1 MADRFYYLE
10 FGGDAVDDVTEAGT
24 DSAGADVSL
33 RVTYDAT
40 NNSKMATLKALD
52 AIRQYLLRDDWPPA

>member
-1 MADRFYYLE
+1 MADRFFYAE
-10 FGGDAVDDVTEAGT
+10 FGAHSKENVTEAGS

-40 NNSKMATLKALD
+40 ANSKMATLKAVE
-52 AIRQYLLRDDWPPA
+52 AILQYLRADNWPPA

>member
-1 MADRFYYLE
+1 MADRFYYCE
-10 FGGDAVDDVTEAGT
+10 FGADKVAVTEAGS

-40 NNSKMATLKALD
+40 NNGKQAALLTLD
-52 AIRQYLLRDDWPPA
+52 AIRQRIIEDTWPPA

>member
-40 NNSKMATLKALD
+40 KNARFR
-52 AIRQYLLRDDWPPA
+52 IRKRSTFSRNVTVPSP